1 MLGLGLRSLGGEFF
15 VCVCVR
21 VFVKRYI
28 ASEQW
33 ISRRFFRVLLEFFF
47 SFRMLLVYK
56 RSNLKCKD
64 S

>member
-1 MLGLGLRSLGGEFF
+1 
-15 VCVCVR
+15 VCVR